1 MSESPKSTTAQS
13 VTESSEPDPSALAL
27 ARCHAAYRKAKE
39 AYAKVHGP
47 HTIESYEAEK
57 LARQAYRNAM
67 PALTSR
73 EGIRAFIACVA
84 RGVILEAIR
93 ENTSS
98 RLLYAAQVA
107 LGGLPRE
114 SHHSISTS
122 SSQENRERPTHS
134 TNQLTKN

>member
-1 MSESPKSTTAQS
+1 MSESP
-13 VTESSEPDPSALAL
+13 VTPAIQPAPEPGPTDPTALAL

-39 AYAKVHGP
+39 AYAKIHGP

-73 EGIRAFIACVA
+73 EGIHAFIACVA
-84 RGVILEAIR
+84 RGVVIEAIR